1 MISLR
6 RQARLRR
13 EYLYRKSLEAAAA
26 GTAPSALGEKKRSEQ
41 RSSTTGVRFTN
52 DNAPGDEQAI
62 ATTGEA
68 LRDPLQLLASTRLM
82 LDDEYALAGVEDPKI
97 VVTTSRDPSSRLAQ
111 FAKEVRL
118 LFPNAQRINRGNLVI
133 RDLIEMGRA
142 QQVTDLVLL
151 HETRGEPD
159 ALIVCHLP
167 LGPTAYFSLSNV
179 VMRHDVEQM
188 LRRERS
194 GDNDNALPPVSEAYP
209 HVVFEGGFRSRLG
222 IRVKNILRFLFPV
235 PKTDSK
241 RVMAFVDRG
250 YDAIISFRHY
260 VVERE
265 TSSAA
270 VDPRDGERST
280 TDSATANANRRHNR
294 PTLVELGPR
303 FDLGLFRIRLGTMD
317 QTDADDEWRLAPYT
331 RAARKR
337 RRLFG

>member
-52 DNAPGDEQAI
+52 DNAPGDEQAN

-111 FAKEVRL
+111 FAKE
-118 LFPNAQRINRGNLVI
+118 RINRGNLVI

-142 QQVTDLVLL
+142 QQVTDLILL

-209 HVVFEGGFRSRLG
+209 HVIFEGGFPSRLG

-241 RVMAFVDRG
+241 RIMAFVDRG

-270 VDPRDGERST
+270 
-280 TDSATANANRRHNR
+280 ATANANRRHNR

-317 QTDADDEWRLAPYT
+317 QMDADDEWRLAPYT